1 MRKTVLSL
9 SILAAGLLSADL
21 ALAACEKPRNA
32 FDSVYCLSTEYAQV
46 DRELNNEFGT
56 LRKMLN
62 DGQKA
67 ALKKSQIA
75 WIKDRDAQCS
85 YERDGGYF
93 VNLQCAVDKTN
104 ERLAV
109 LRERERECQSTGCV
123 DSKL

>member
-1 MRKTVLSL
+1 MRQSLLSLTVLT
-9 SILAAGLLSADL
+9 AGLLSANL

-104 ERLAV
+104 ERLVV

>member
-9 SILAAGLLSADL
+9 SMLAAGLLSAEL

-104 ERLAV
+104 ERLVV

>member
-1 MRKTVLSL
+1 M
-9 SILAAGLLSADL
+9 
-21 ALAACEKPRNA
+21 
-32 FDSVYCLSTEYAQV
+32 YCLSTEYAQV
-46 DRELNNEFGT
+46 DRELNNELGT

-104 ERLAV
+104 EHLTV

>member
-1 MRKTVLSL
+1 MRKTALSFAA
-9 SILAAGLLSADL
+9 LATGLLAADL

-67 ALKKSQIA
+67 SLKKSQIA

-85 YERDGGYF
+85 YEREGGYF

-104 ERLAV
+104 ERLSV

>member
-9 SILAAGLLSADL
+9 SMLAAGLLSAEL

-104 ERLAV
+104 ERLTV

>member
-1 MRKTVLSL
+1 MRKTLLSVTV
-9 SILAAGLLSADL
+9 LAAGLLSTDL
-21 ALAACEKPRNA
+21 VLAACEKPRNA

-123 DSKL
+123 DAKL

>member
-1 MRKTVLSL
+1 MRQSLLSL
-9 SILAAGLLSADL
+9 TVLAAGLLSADL

-104 ERLAV
+104 ERLVV

-123 DSKL
+123 DGKL

>member
-1 MRKTVLSL
+1 MRQSLLSL
-9 SILAAGLLSADL
+9 TVLAAGLLSADL

-93 VNLQCAVDKTN
+93 VNLQCAVDRTN
-104 ERLAV
+104 ERLTV

>member
-9 SILAAGLLSADL
+9 SMLAAGLLSADL

>member
-1 MRKTVLSL
+1 MRKTILSCTA
-9 SILAAGLLSADL
+9 LAAGLLSADL

-67 ALKKSQIA
+67 SLKKSQIA

>member
-1 MRKTVLSL
+1 MRQSLVSFTV
-9 SILAAGLLSADL
+9 LAAGLLSADL
-21 ALAACEKPRNA
+21 VLAACEKPRNA

-104 ERLAV
+104 ERLVV

>member
-1 MRKTVLSL
+1 MRKTLLSVTVVT
-9 SILAAGLLSADL
+9 AGLLSTDL

-85 YERDGGYF
+85 YEHDGGYF

-123 DSKL
+123 DAKL

>member
-1 MRKTVLSL
+1 MRQSLLSLTVLT
-9 SILAAGLLSADL
+9 AGLLSADL

-104 ERLAV
+104 ERLVV

>member
-9 SILAAGLLSADL
+9 SMLAAGLLSAEL

>member
-9 SILAAGLLSADL
+9 TALATGLLCAGH

-46 DRELNNEFGT
+46 DRDLNQTFGT
-56 LRKMLN
+56 LRKQLN
-62 DGQKA
+62 DSQKA
-67 ALKKSQIA
+67 ALKKSQLA
-75 WIKDRDAQCS
+75 WIKDRDTQCS
-85 YERDGGYF
+85 YERGNGYF

-104 ERLAV
+104 ERLGV

-123 DSKL
+123 EAKL

>member
-1 MRKTVLSL
+1 MRKTLLSVT
-9 SILAAGLLSADL
+9 IVTAGLLSTDL

-123 DSKL
+123 DAKL

>member
-9 SILAAGLLSADL
+9 SMLAAGLLSADL

-123 DSKL
+123 DAKL

>member
-9 SILAAGLLSADL
+9 SMLAAGLLSADL

-104 ERLAV
+104 ERLAM

>member
-1 MRKTVLSL
+1 MRKTVLSFTA
-9 SILAAGLLSADL
+9 LAAGLLGANL
-21 ALAACEKPRNA
+21 AMAACEKPRNA

-46 DRELNNEFGT
+46 DRELNQEFGT
-56 LRKMLN
+56 LRKLLN

-85 YERDGGYF
+85 YERDDGYF

-104 ERLAV
+104 ERLDV

-123 DSKL
+123 EAKL

>member
-9 SILAAGLLSADL
+9 TALAAGLLSADL

-75 WIKDRDAQCS
+75 WIKERDAQCS

-93 VNLQCAVDKTN
+93 VNLQCAVGKTN
-104 ERLAV
+104 ERLTV

>member
-9 SILAAGLLSADL
+9 SMLAAGLLSADL

-104 ERLAV
+104 ERLTV

-123 DSKL
+123 DRKL

>member
-1 MRKTVLSL
+1 MRKTLLTVTA
-9 SILAAGLLSADL
+9 LAAGLLGADL

-104 ERLAV
+104 ERLGV

>member
-9 SILAAGLLSADL
+9 TALATGLLSTDL

-123 DSKL
+123 DAKL

>member
-1 MRKTVLSL
+1 MRKPLFSV
-9 SILAAGLLSADL
+9 IVLAAGLLSAEL
-21 ALAACEKPRNA
+21 TFAACEKPRNA
-32 FDSVYCLSTEYAQV
+32 FDSVYCLSTEYAQM

-93 VNLQCAVDKTN
+93 VNLQCAVDRTN

>member
-9 SILAAGLLSADL
+9 SMLAAGLLSADL

-93 VNLQCAVDKTN
+93 VNLQCAVNKTN

>member
-1 MRKTVLSL
+1 MRKTLLSVTV
-9 SILAAGLLSADL
+9 LAAGLLSTEL

-104 ERLAV
+104 ERLSV

-123 DSKL
+123 DAKL

>member
-1 MRKTVLSL
+1 MRQSLVSFTV
-9 SILAAGLLSADL
+9 LAAGLLSADL

>member
-1 MRKTVLSL
+1 MRKTLLSVTVVT
-9 SILAAGLLSADL
+9 AGLLSTDL

-123 DSKL
+123 DAKL

>member
-9 SILAAGLLSADL
+9 SMLAAGLLSADL

-104 ERLAV
+104 ERLTV

>member
-1 MRKTVLSL
+1 MRQSL
-9 SILAAGLLSADL
+9 FSLPLLAAGLLSADL

-93 VNLQCAVDKTN
+93 VNLQCAVGKTN
-104 ERLAV
+104 ERLVV

-123 DSKL
+123 DGKL

>member
-1 MRKTVLSL
+1 MRKTLLSVTV
-9 SILAAGLLSADL
+9 LAAGLLSTGH

-123 DSKL
+123 DGKL

>member
-1 MRKTVLSL
+1 MRKTILSFSL
-9 SILAAGLLSADL
+9 LAAGLLSANL

-67 ALKKSQIA
+67 SLKKSQIA

>member
-1 MRKTVLSL
+1 MHKTALSFSL
-9 SILAAGLLSADL
+9 LAAGLLSANL

-67 ALKKSQIA
+67 SLKKSQIA